1 MNNSYENFVKKIENH
16 DLAILPYT
24 NNKAKNRALVCY
36 FFSRLA
42 YSYEIYRLENK
53 TDLSNNEFVF
63 DKKQLSPSDIN
74 SYEDNKEDDKSIL
87 IISDFRDRGLLKQNL
102 FRAKVEYLLE
112 DAVFLPKLNNS
123 SYIQSLQNDYNYVMK
138 YYSPSGSLMYLAGL
152 RHYASQEEYYSIPL
166 DVDVKRF
173 VELYKTIAVPFEK
186 KYENLL
192 DKSNDDFHNNNDKN
206 KLLSCKFNN
215 ENTGLPRHQKI
226 ACNDSLGKEPVPNL
240 YSELLN
246 NLCGI
251 LKSETGIDFVQCPAG
266 SFIMGSPTD
275 EIGRIDEY
283 GHEEK
288 QIEVLFDK
296 PFFIAQYLMVNIQ
309 YKYLADDDLLKK
321 IDIKKYDIRSANL
334 DPVIDI
340 SYKDALS
347 FCDLLNKKYA
357 DLLPSNY
364 KFSLPTESQWE
375 YACRAGTT
383 TAFNN
388 GKNLS
393 ASSEDSEKM
402 VEEIA
407 WSVNCNIYKH
417 TVGLKKTNNWG
428 LYDMHGNICEWC
440 INDRKRKD
448 INDKEYDAIG
458 KGGSCFM
465 QSVSCC
471 RSAAWLGFFGEE
483 VQYPYVGFR
492 LALIPYL

>member
-16 DLAILPYT
+16 DLAILPYS
-24 NNKAKNRALVCY
+24 NNKAKNRAVVCF
-36 FFSRLA
+36 FFSILA

-74 SYEDNKEDDKSIL
+74 SYENNKENDKSIL
-87 IISDFRDRGLLKQNL
+87 IISDVHDRGLLKQNL
-102 FRAKVEYLLE
+102 LRAKVEYLLE

-123 SYIQSLQNDYNYVMK
+123 SFIQSLQNDYNYVMK
-138 YYSPSGSLMYLAGL
+138 YYSPGGPLMYLEGL
-152 RHYASQEEYYSIPL
+152 RHYASKEEYYKIPF
-166 DVDVKRF
+166 DVDVKSF

-186 KYENLL
+186 KYENSLE
-192 DKSNDDFHNNNDKN
+192 KSNDDFHSDKEEN
-206 KLLSCKFNN
+206 KLLIGK
-215 ENTGLPRHQKI
+215 
-226 ACNDSLGKEPVPNL
+226 NDILD
-240 YSELLN
+240 N

-266 SFIMGSPTD
+266 SFIMGSPAD

-296 PFFIAQYLMVNIQ
+296 PFFIAQYLTVNIQ
-309 YKYLADDDLLKK
+309 YKSLADDDLLKK
-321 IDIKKYDIRSANL
+321 IDIKKYDYRSANL
-334 DPVIDI
+334 DPVIDV
-340 SYKDALS
+340 SYKDVLD
-347 FCDLLNKKYA
+347 FCVLLNKKYS
-357 DLLPSNY
+357 DLLPNNY

-393 ASSEDSEKM
+393 ASSEESEKM
-402 VEEIA
+402 IEEVA
-407 WSVNCNIYKH
+407 WSVNCSIYKH
-417 TVGLKKTNNWG
+417 TVGLKKPNNWG
-428 LYDMHGNICEWC
+428 LYDMHGNVYEWC

-448 INDKEYDAIG
+448 INDEEYDAIG

-471 RSAAWLGFFGEE
+471 RSAAWLGFLGKD
-483 VQYPYVGFR
+483 VLYPYVGFR
-492 LALIPYL
+492 LALVPIP